1 MTSIGSIDA
10 DALPTPESLGL
21 ARLVHREEVTSTMD
35 IAHELAAAGAAA
47 GTLVLADRQMSG
59 RGRGGHRWT
68 SEAGAG
74 LWMTLVERP
83 ADARDVSM
91 LSLRLGLALADALS
105 PLVDEPVALKWPNDV
120 FVGPGKVAGI
130 LVEARW
136 RDTAIDWV
144 AIGIGI
150 NRRVPSTVPGAAAVR
165 PGVSRGT
172 LLAAV
177 VPGLRD
183 AARRRGPLSV
193 EERGSWHAR
202 DLARGRS
209 ISRPLRGVVEGI
221 AADGALLVMTEP
233 GRPATLVRTGSIV
246 FDVAVDHDPEAA

>member
-1 MTSIGSIDA
+1 M
-10 DALPTPESLGL
+10 GL
-21 ARLVHREEVTSTMD
+21 ARLVHCAEVTSTMD

-47 GTLVLADRQMSG
+47 GTLVLADRQLSG

-83 ADARDVSM
+83 ADGRDVSL

-105 PLVDEPVALKWPNDV
+105 PLVDEPVTLKWPNDV
-120 FVGPGKVAGI
+120 FVGTGKVAGI

-136 RDTAIDWV
+136 RDAAIDWV

-150 NRRVPSTVPGAAAVR
+150 NRRVPATVPGAAAVR
-165 PGVSRGT
+165 PEVSRRR
-172 LLAAV
+172 LLTAV

-183 AARRRGPLSV
+183 AARRRGPLTLD
-193 EERGSWHAR
+193 ERGAWHAR

-209 ISRPLRGVVEGI
+209 ISGPLRGVVEGI
-221 AADGALLVMTEP
+221 AADGALLVTTVP
-233 GRPATLVRTGSIV
+233 GRPATSVRTGSIV
-246 FDVAVDHDPEAA
+246 FHVGVDHDPEAE